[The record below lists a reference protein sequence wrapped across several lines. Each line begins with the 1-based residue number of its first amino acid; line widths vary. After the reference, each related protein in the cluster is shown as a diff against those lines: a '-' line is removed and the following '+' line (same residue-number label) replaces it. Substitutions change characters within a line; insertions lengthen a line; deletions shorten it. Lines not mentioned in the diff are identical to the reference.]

1 VSYFRYA
8 VTGPIERL
16 VFESKTSPRQLTY
29 KVLFA
34 SPELERELP
43 FAAYPR
49 LRIEGEIEDV
59 PVQLA
64 WQPSSGRG
72 RYVMLSPA
80 VIKALRVSPGDEIT
94 LRFNLAPQDAV
105 DVPEE
110 LRALVDKTAKRKK
123 LWNSL
128 TPGRQRGLSYFVASA
143 KTAPT
148 RDKRAALVVEKLET
162 NRLADLAPPTKRRRE
177 AR

>member
-1 VSYFRYA
+1 MSYYRYA
-8 VTGPIERL
+8 LTGPIERL
-16 VFESKTSPRQLTY
+16 VFASEASGRQLSY

-34 SPELERELP
+34 SSALERELP
-43 FAAYPR
+43 FAAHPR

-72 RYVMLSPA
+72 HYVMVSPA
-80 VIKALRVSPGDEIT
+80 VMKALGVSLGDEVT

-105 DVPEE
+105 EVPEE
-110 LRALVDKTAKRKK
+110 LRALVDGTARRKE
-123 LWNSL
+123 LWSAL
-128 TPGRQRGLSYFVASA
+128 TPGRRRGLSHFVASA

-148 RDKRAALVVEKLET
+148 RSRRAALVVEKLET
-162 NRLADLAPPTKRRRE
+162 DRLADLAPPSKRRRS
-177 AR
+177 

>member
-1 VSYFRYA
+1 MGFFRYSM
-8 VTGPIERL
+8 TGPLELL
-16 VFESKTSPRQLTY
+16 VFGSKSTPRELTY

-43 FAAYPR
+43 FDGSPR
-49 LRIEGEIEDV
+49 LRIDGEIEDL
-59 PVQLA
+59 PVKLA
-64 WQPSSGRG
+64 WQPSGSRG
-72 RYVMLSPA
+72 HYVMVSPA
-80 VIKALRVSPGDEIT
+80 IIKALRLKPGDEIT

-110 LRALVDKTAKRKK
+110 LAVAIAKNAKRRK
-123 LWNSL
+123 LWAAL
-128 TPGRQRGLSYFVASA
+128 TPGRQRGLAYLVSSA

-148 RDKRAALVVEKLET
+148 RLKRAALVVEKLET
-162 NRLADLAPPTKRRRE
+162 NRLDDLGPPKRR